1 MASEHFENYLKSIYA
16 IETDRGKV
24 STTILSERLRISA
37 ASATEMIKKLAEEGL
52 IMHEP
57 YKGVHLTETGKKQAL
72 QIVRR
77 HRLWELFL
85 VKVLQYEWDEI
96 HDEAERL
103 EHIASDKLLNRI
115 DEILGYPNRDP
126 HGDPIPSADGKLK
139 RAKLRSLSSVR
150 GGESVKVTRVSDSN
164 AEILQYLQKLGVR
177 LGKKLAVRERME
189 FDGSFRVEIDG
200 KKQFISAK
208 LAQHIYVE

>member
-1 MASEHFENYLKSIYA
+1 
-16 IETDRGKV
+16 
-24 STTILSERLRISA
+24 
-37 ASATEMIKKLAEEGL
+37 
-52 IMHEP
+52 
-57 YKGVHLTETGKKQAL
+57 
-72 QIVRR
+72 
-77 HRLWELFL
+77 
-85 VKVLQYEWDEI
+85 VLQYEWDEI